1 MKKNI
6 IINSIFLL
14 LLSFSLHS
22 CVSNKSHSTLKSKL
36 LGEADKNQKLVAE
49 NQKLKKTVSEQEN
62 GVAFMKSEN
71 VMLKDELKKLKT
83 ELQEAQQRLDQ
94 RVQGS
99 VQQKEAQ
106 WLEAKYN
113 AARTAAKEDYLSREE
128 QNIFYYLNLARM
140 NPPLFAETFLERFM
154 QENEYHN
161 NPSTR
166 SLFNELMNLQP
177 LSIIKPN
184 KKMWELA
191 QCHAIESGKTGYTGH
206 ERVKRCDK
214 GYGAESCYYGE
225 DAYSGLKIVLQLLID
240 GDIKT
245 LDNRKVC
252 LGDYQSMGVS
262 IQLHKTNSYGA
273 VLDFQ

>member
-1 MKKNI
+1 MKKHI
-6 IINSIFLL
+6 FIHIALVSIALSLFTSCTSTKDYNS
-14 LLSFSLHS
+14 
-22 CVSNKSHSTLKSKL
+22 LKSKVAA
-36 LGEADKNQKLVAE
+36 EADKNQKLLAE

-71 VMLKDELKKLKT
+71 IVLKDELKKLKADL
-83 ELQEAQQRLDQ
+83 ENAQRRLDEKL
-94 RVQGS
+94 QGAI
-99 VQQKEAQ
+99 QQKEAQ
-106 WLEAKYN
+106 WQEAKYQV
-113 AARTAAKEDYLSREE
+113 AKTAAKESYLSREE
-128 QNIFYYLNLARM
+128 QNVFYYLNLARM
-140 NPPLFAETFLERFM
+140 NPPLFAETFLDKFM

-177 LSIIKPN
+177 LSLVKPS
-184 KKMWELA
+184 KKMFDLA
-191 QCHAIESGKTGYTGH
+191 LCHSTESGKTGYTGH
-206 ERVKRCDK
+206 ERVKRCEK
-214 GYGAESCYYGE
+214 GYKAECCYYGD

-240 GDIKT
+240 EDIKT

-252 LGDYQSMGVS
+252 LGEYAELGVS

>member
-1 MKKNI
+1 MKNNI
-6 IINSIFLL
+6 IITFTFLL
-14 LLSFSLHS
+14 LLSFSLQS
-22 CVSNKSHSTLKSKL
+22 CVSTKSQEALKNKL

-49 NQKLKKTVSEQEN
+49 NQKLRKTVSEQEN

-71 VMLKDELKKLKT
+71 VLLKEEVKKLRAD
-83 ELQEAQQRLDQ
+83 LQDAQQRFEQ
-94 RVQGS
+94 RLQGNT
-99 VQQKEAQ
+99 QQKEAQ
-106 WLEAKYN
+106 WQEAKYQV
-113 AARTAAKEDYLSREE
+113 ARTAAKETYLSREE
-128 QNIFYYLNLARM
+128 QNVFYYLNLARI
-140 NPPLFAETFLERFM
+140 NPPLFAETFLEKFM

-177 LSIIKPN
+177 LPVIKPN
-184 KKMWELA
+184 KKMWDLA
-191 QCHAIESGKTGYTGH
+191 LCHATESGKTGYTGH
-206 ERVKRCDK
+206 ERVKKCEK
-214 GYGAESCYYGE
+214 GYKAECCYYGE
-225 DAYSGLKIVLQLLID
+225 DAYAGLKIVLQLLID

-252 LGDYQSMGVS
+252 LGQFESLGVS